1 MSIYISE
8 AFVKH
13 VNTEHAQHS
22 CCHSTS
28 DLIEVHYKSPLTS
41 KNIFRKRAIF
51 ILHYTEFILCS
62 FLWLVIY
69 SSLHC
74 DQHCTKIKSSTT
86 AALCPSKLTDVCQ
99 ALVTAGVTLISLNYL
114 FHPSPEQIEQ
124 KHQRLFQHL

>member
-1 MSIYISE
+1 MHIYISA

-13 VNTEHAQHS
+13 VNIDHVYHS
-22 CCHSTS
+22 CCQSIYALIKFHSNS
-28 DLIEVHYKSPLTS
+28 HSTS

-62 FLWLVIY
+62 FFWLVIY

-124 KHQRLFQHL
+124 KH